1 MVLGSHTGSQTLP
14 GQAGLWSLS
23 LAVPLGVR
31 QPALTKTRNTDPY
44 CWPVQNSAWL
54 RPSARLS
61 VSLAFYLFM
70 GLFYVGRDVQEAFRS
85 RVEPRLFIYFFWN
98 WRNHIYFLP
107 LVFTAKV
114 RQRSRSLAYR
124 NSTLVPVQICTYF
137 RLLPEVRDSREWLV
151 WPPQVPQPPRT
162 ITQSGRARFLQ
173 IAWNGGTYVRN
184 ALCSQI

>member
-23 LAVPLGVR
+23 LAVLLGVR

-44 CWPVQNSAWL
+44 CWPVQNSVWL

-85 RVEPRLFIYFFWN
+85 RVEPRLFIYFFLELEES
-98 WRNHIYFLP
+98 H
-107 LVFTAKV
+107 
-114 RQRSRSLAYR
+114 
-124 NSTLVPVQICTYF
+124 
-137 RLLPEVRDSREWLV
+137 LLPASGLYS
-151 WPPQVPQPPRT
+151 
-162 ITQSGRARFLQ
+162 QSETEKQIPCLQ
-173 IAWNGGTYVRN
+173 KQHTGSSTD
-184 ALCSQI
+184 LHLF